1 MKQLLIT
8 LCLLGFTLSGF
19 TQVDIDFYQTDSP
32 KDVQVDTSKIY
43 EISAVEQAP
52 QFSGGGGENE
62 MLRFI
67 AKNIR
72 YPDKAREAGTQGTI
86 YVSFVVDQSGAIKDI
101 VEKKGLEGEG
111 AEECFNEVVRAI
123 NLMPL
128 WIPGS
133 IKGIAVKVNYT
144 LPIKFSMR

>member
-1 MKQLLIT
+1 MKHLLIT
-8 LCLLGFTLSGF
+8 LCLLGFTFNGLG
-19 TQVDIDFYQTDSP
+19 QVGIDFYHTDSP
-32 KDVQVDTSKIY
+32 KDEQVDTTNVY
-43 EISAVEQAP
+43 EISAVEKAP
-52 QFSGGGGENE
+52 QFPGGENE
-62 MLRFI
+62 MLWFI

-111 AEECFNEVVRAI
+111 TEECFNEVVRAI
-123 NLMPL
+123 NLMPV

-133 IKGIAVKVNYT
+133 IKGISVKVNYT